1 MATHLPL
8 LHRWLLLAVAAL
20 VPCLSPTPV
29 ESFGQS
35 LQVRTSSLSVHL
47 LSSTAYLLS
56 PSKAECPWQEQRSS
70 LYTAR
75 WSGGCAPVSSSTS
88 GKAERMKFQAAAI
101 RSDRAVK
108 PLLRQSYGSNKSSIK
123 TSLSTMLWCIPFAT
137 PKVVTKVLTNDLRV
151 FVFSLKIAIRRRKV
165 CS

>member
-1 MATHLPL
+1 MVTHLPH
-8 LHRWLLLAVAAL
+8 HRHWRPSAVVLA
-20 VPCLSPTPV
+20 PCLSPTPV
-29 ESFGQS
+29 ESFCQS
-35 LQVRTSSLSVHL
+35 QPVRTSSLSVHL
-47 LSSTAYLLS
+47 LSSIACLLS
-56 PSKAECPWQEQRSS
+56 LEGVECPWQKQHLS
-70 LYTAR
+70 LYIVR
-75 WSGGCAPVSSSTS
+75 WSAVCAPVRSSTS

-137 PKVVTKVLTNDLRV
+137 PKVVTKVLTNDFRV